1 MQGPNHVDIGF
12 RIDGS
17 ETTLKVEL
25 ARCSFCVQPLGE
37 MFMDIPAPIIA
48 YREGLELTWVQALDE
63 HGFSPQPLNKPSD
76 LASTNAEVL
85 ILDTELL
92 EQFPL
97 IQWQHRRC
105 TALLLD
111 DDFKDTSFDNN
122 VCKNKQAG
130 AMACLRLPKSATK
143 SQMLQAIQFAVD
155 HTRLSR
161 RTELAENQ
169 NRLTANSLSRL
180 VQVGIALSAEADLDS
195 LLEKI
200 LAEGQQLVGCDA
212 ASLFLLDTQ
221 ENTSQL
227 RFKLTRNQSL
237 EVPFA
242 EHCLALDKSSIAGFC
257 ACTGETLHI
266 EDVYCLPDNSPYRFN
281 RSFDQS
287 MAYRTVNLVVL
298 PMVDQ
303 NGNVVGILEF
313 INRKRNISDIL
324 DVPSLT
330 PERLIAFDE
339 EAIALLQAM
348 ASQAAVAIEKSR
360 LIDSVNKLFEGFVQ
374 ASVFAIER
382 RDPTTSGH
390 SFRVADLCE
399 SVATAVDTC
408 DAGSFKV
415 VQFNHDDMRELRY
428 AALLHDFGKV
438 GVREHIL
445 VKAKKLSPGNCE
457 RLRYR
462 VALAQAQLRN
472 QSLEQML
479 KLSTSPN
486 GLSDVL
492 RREIELANEQDI
504 KQLSDY
510 LEVILQA
517 NEPTVLSRD
526 VQGNLDLIKS
536 HLVRDSQGTLSGLI
550 SEKEYQAL
558 RIKRGS
564 LSEPERLEI
573 EAHVQHTIDFLSLI
587 PWTPNLSGIPGI
599 AGAHHEKLDGS
610 GYPYNL
616 SEQKIPFPSRIMTV
630 CDIFDALTA
639 SDRPYKPAMPLE
651 RALDILRAEAQ
662 RGIVDTHIVELF
674 IEARCYTAL
683 EGREYGFSL
692 PCQSKDAQWVHH
704 VCDYDLHKAQDT
716 L

>member
-1 MQGPNHVDIGF
+1 
-12 RIDGS
+12 
-17 ETTLKVEL
+17 
-25 ARCSFCVQPLGE
+25 
-37 MFMDIPAPIIA
+37 MDQPAPIVA
-48 YREGLELTWVQALDE
+48 YREGLEFAWIQALSG
-63 HGFSPQPLNKPSD
+63 HGFSPLPVNKPSD
-76 LASTNAEVL
+76 LLNTDTEVV
-85 ILDTELL
+85 ILDSVLL
-92 EQFPL
+92 EQFPQA
-97 IQWQHRRC
+97 QWQHRQC

-111 DDFKDTSFDNN
+111 DEGKDAFFDNEVPN
-122 VCKNKQAG
+122 NKQTST
-130 AMACLRLPKSATK
+130 MACLHLPTSANT
-143 SQMLQAIQFAVD
+143 SQILQAIQFAVD
-155 HTRLSR
+155 HTQLSR

-180 VQVGIALSAEADLDS
+180 IQVGIALSAEADLDC

-212 ASLFLLDTQ
+212 ASLFLLDTH
-221 ENTSQL
+221 ENSRQL
-227 RFKLTRNQSL
+227 HFKLTRNQSL
-237 EVPFA
+237 DVPFA
-242 EHCLALDKSSIAGFC
+242 EHCLSLDKSSIAGFC

-266 EDVYCLPDNSPYRFN
+266 EDAYCLPENSPYRFN

-287 MAYRTVNLVVL
+287 MAYRTVNIVVL

-303 NGNVVGILEF
+303 NDKVVGILEF
-313 INRKRNISDIL
+313 INRKRNINDIL
-324 DVPSLT
+324 DIPSLT
-330 PERLIAFDE
+330 PDRLIPFDE
-339 EAIALLQAM
+339 EAIELLQAM

-399 SVATAVDTC
+399 SVASAVDAC
-408 DAGSFKV
+408 DSGSFKV
-415 VQFNHDDMRELRY
+415 VRFNHDDMRELRY

-445 VKAKKLSPGNCE
+445 TKAKKLSPGNCE

-472 QSLEQML
+472 QTLEQLL
-479 KLSTSPN
+479 KLSTSDT
-486 GLSDVL
+486 GLSDSL
-492 RREIELANEQDI
+492 RQEIEHANDQDI

-510 LEVILQA
+510 LNVILQA

-526 VQGNLDLIKS
+526 VQGNLERIKS

-662 RGIVDTHIVELF
+662 RGIVDKHIVELF
-674 IEARCYTAL
+674 IDAKCYTAL

-704 VCDYDLHKAQDT
+704 VCDYDLHKAQD
-716 L
+716 LL

>member
-1 MQGPNHVDIGF
+1 
-12 RIDGS
+12 
-17 ETTLKVEL
+17 
-25 ARCSFCVQPLGE
+25 
-37 MFMDIPAPIIA
+37 MDMPAPSVA
-48 YREGLELTWVQALDE
+48 YREGLTLTWVQTLSV
-63 HGFSPQPLNKPSD
+63 HGFYPQPIKTPSD
-76 LASTNAEVL
+76 LAKTNADVV
-85 ILDTELL
+85 ILDALLL

-97 IQWQHRRC
+97 IQWQHKQC
-105 TALLLD
+105 TVLLLD
-111 DDFKDTSFDNN
+111 DGLNDDLFENNLPKDNLPKD
-122 VCKNKQAG
+122 KQTG
-130 AMACLRLPKSATK
+130 TMACLRLPKSA
-143 SQMLQAIQFAVD
+143 SSSLILQTIQFAVD
-155 HTRLSR
+155 HTQLSR
-161 RTELAENQ
+161 RTEFAENQ
-169 NRLTANSLSRL
+169 NRLTADSLSRL

-200 LAEGQQLVGCDA
+200 LAEGQELVGCDA
-212 ASLFLLDTQ
+212 ASLFLLDTH
-221 ENTSQL
+221 ENIPRL
-227 RFKLTRNQSL
+227 NFKLTRNQSL

-242 EHCLALDKSSIAGFC
+242 EHSLSLDKSSIAGFC

-266 EDVYCLPDNSPYRFN
+266 EDVYCLPANSPYRFN
-281 RSFDQS
+281 HSFDQS
-287 MAYRTVNLVVL
+287 MAYRTVNIVVL

-303 NGNVVGILEF
+303 NDNVVGILEF
-313 INRKRNISDIL
+313 INRKRNTRDIL
-324 DVPSLT
+324 DIPSLT

-399 SVATAVDTC
+399 SVATAVDAS
-408 DAGSFKV
+408 DLGSFKV
-415 VQFNHDDMRELRY
+415 VRFNHDEMRELRY

-445 VKAKKLSPGNCE
+445 TKAKKLSPGNCE

-462 VALAQAQLRN
+462 VALAQARLRN
-472 QSLEQML
+472 QALEQLL
-479 KLSTSPN
+479 KLSTSPS
-486 GLSDVL
+486 GLSDTL
-492 RREIELANEQDI
+492 RQEIELANDQDS

-510 LEVILQA
+510 LEVILKA
-517 NEPTVLSRD
+517 NEPSVLSRD
-526 VQGNLDLIKS
+526 VEGNLERIKS
-536 HLVRDSQGTLSGLI
+536 HLVRDSQGNLSGLI
-550 SEKEYQAL
+550 SEKEYHAL

-610 GYPYNL
+610 GYPNNL

-651 RALDILRAEAQ
+651 RALDILRAEAT

-674 IEARCYTAL
+674 IDARCYKAL

-692 PCQSKDAQWVHH
+692 PCQSKDAKWVHH
-704 VCDYDLHKAQDT
+704 VCDYDLHKAQDA